1 MAIGS
6 QIQPDRRGVAKLP
19 GLREPFNARNEFR
32 EPVEAC
38 GGCGGNF
45 ALEKSPKL
53 SQLIT
58 AFLHVFFDDIIE
70 SI

>member
-1 MAIGS
+1 MAIGR
-6 QIQPDRRGVAKLP
+6 QIQPDGRGVAKLP
-19 GLREPFNARNEFR
+19 GLGEPFNARNEFR
-32 EPVEAC
+32 EPVEAVEDA
-38 GGCGGNF
+38 

-58 AFLHVFFDDIIE
+58 AFLYVFFDDIIE